1 MLSAAVAAVYY
12 LRVVFLMYG
21 SAPTPSPELTT
32 ALAVSAA
39 GGGPA
44 ASVSRPAGPGTG
56 EPVDVLPLADE
67 PIAMPPAVLLV
78 LGLCAAFTV
87 AMGLWPDPVLDF
99 ARHASLLF

>member
-1 MLSAAVAAVYY
+1 
-12 LRVVFLMYG
+12 VFLMYG

-39 GGGPA
+39 GGGPGTSA
-44 ASVSRPAGPGTG
+44 ASAARPAAPGPG
-56 EPVDVLPLADE
+56 EPVDVVPLADE